1 MQSEVIRRAI
11 RHAIRRN
18 QTCNQ
23 TQSDMQSDSQAL
35 LTDVPPTELP
45 CFDRW
50 SCGRWR
56 RATDG
61 ACNDAADTAP
71 WQPLHASDAVEC
83 ALMTSD
89 CVLMTSDC
97 GGRMP
102 CRSSPPSSSRRA
114 LANVSS
120 AAATAATSRSAS
132 ASSIRIDLGVF
143 LGDPI
148 SETCSEIGSELPAA
162 APSWASP

>member
-1 MQSEVIRRAI
+1 
-11 RHAIRRN
+11 
-18 QTCNQ
+18 
-23 TQSDMQSDSQAL
+23 MQSDSQAL

-61 ACNDAADTAP
+61 ACNDGACNDAVDTAP
-71 WQPLHASDAVEC
+71 GQPLHATDAIEC
-83 ALMTSD
+83 VLMTSD
-89 CVLMTSDC
+89 CVLMTSNC
-97 GGRMP
+97 AP

-120 AAATAATSRSAS
+120 AAAACAVVGTAATARS

-148 SETCSEIGSELPAA
+148 SETCWRSNPDRPRGDPISETCSEIGSELPDA
-162 APSWASP
+162 APSPASP